1 MMERMSRFLT
11 ALIQPISILSMSLAW
26 LFCLGWLLNLGA
38 ALTGNAQIFLLGGLT
53 AGALFGIE
61 AVSVLLLEFDQ
72 WRSYYGA
79 GALARELLLLLLAAL
94 GAWGMTRFWPGL
106 PTPLDVGR
114 VAWLW
119 GVLLLLL
126 LAPYLAAQC
135 TYLVLG
141 EPLNFQRTMQP
152 YYQRRWSTV
161 VKTFVPLVKRYP
173 RAQRPQLILAAA
185 YFNLRQFDHARQMY
199 RTMLARD
206 PHAPGAWQ
214 GLAELDFT
222 TGAWEAAAE
231 HYQRALE
238 FAAFRRRGFILV
250 GLGIALY
257 KQGKPD
263 EAAVHLKKALTYPL
277 STTWRPIAAYAL
289 MRAARESG
297 DIRTAE
303 RAMQSLALRRRAHK
317 QFMDYWQ
324 TILNTS
330 SSPLNTDYR
339 AAVSLVDQLSW

>member
-1 MMERMSRFLT
+1 MRRVT
-11 ALIQPISILSMSLAW
+11 DPISILSMSLAW

-38 ALTGNAQIFLLGGLT
+38 ALTGREQIFLLGGLV
-53 AGALFGIE
+53 AGVLFGVE
-61 AVSVLLLEFDQ
+61 AVSALLLEFDH
-72 WRSYYGA
+72 WRSYYGT
-79 GALARELLLLLLAAL
+79 GAFLRELLLLLLAGL
-94 GAWGMTRFWPGL
+94 GAWGITRVWPGL
-106 PTPLDVGR
+106 PTPLDVGH

-141 EPLNFQRTMQP
+141 EPLNFQRAMQP
-152 YYQRRWSTV
+152 YYQRRWSEV
-161 VKTFVPLVKRYP
+161 IKTFVPLIKSHP

-185 YFNLRQFDHARQMY
+185 YFNLRQFDRARQLY
-199 RTMLARD
+199 KKMLEHD
-206 PHAPGAWQ
+206 PQAPGAWQ

-222 TGAWEAAAE
+222 SGAWDSAAE
-231 HYQRALE
+231 HYQHALE
-238 FAAFRRRGFILV
+238 YAAFRRRGFILV

-257 KQGKPD
+257 KQNKPA
-263 EAAVHLKKALTYPL
+263 EAATHLKKALTYPL

-289 MRAARESG
+289 MRAARESN
-297 DIRTAE
+297 DTHTAE
-303 RAMQSLALRRRAHK
+303 RAMQSLALGRRAHK

-324 TILNTS
+324 AILNTS

>member
-1 MMERMSRFLT
+1 MSRFFT
-11 ALIQPISILSMSLAW
+11 ALFQPISIVSMSLAW

-38 ALTGNAQIFLLGGLT
+38 ALNGHEQVFLPGGGT
-53 AGALFGIE
+53 AAVLFGAE
-61 AVSVLLLEFDQ
+61 AGSVLLLEFDH

-79 GALARELLLLLLAAL
+79 GALLRELLLVLLAVL
-94 GAWGMTRFWPGL
+94 GAWGIANIWPGL
-106 PTPLDVGR
+106 PTPLDVGH
-114 VAWLW
+114 VASLW

-141 EPLNFQRTMQP
+141 EPLNFQRAMQP
-152 YYQRRWSTV
+152 YYQRRWPEV
-161 VKTFVPLVKRYP
+161 IKTFTPISKRYP

-185 YFNLRQFDHARQMY
+185 YFNLRQFDRARQMY
-199 RTMLARD
+199 RAMLEQD
-206 PHAPGAWQ
+206 PRAPGAWQ

-222 TGAWEAAAE
+222 SGAWESAAE

-238 FAAFRRRGFILV
+238 FAAFRRRGFVLV

-257 KQGKPD
+257 KQGKPA
-263 EAAVHLKKALTYPL
+263 EAATYLKKALTYPL

-289 MRAARESG
+289 MRAARESN
-297 DIRTAE
+297 DIHTAE

-324 TILNTS
+324 AILNSS

-339 AAVSLVDQLSW
+339 AAVSLVDHLSWS

>member
-1 MMERMSRFLT
+1 MSRFLT
-11 ALIQPISILSMSLAW
+11 ALMQPISILSMSLAW

-38 ALTGNAQIFLLGGLT
+38 ALTGHEQIFLPGGLA
-53 AGALFGIE
+53 AGALLGVE
-61 AVSVLLLEFDQ
+61 AASVLLVEFDQ

-79 GALARELLLLLLAAL
+79 GAFFRELLLLVLIGLAAW
-94 GAWGMTRFWPGL
+94 GATTFWPGL
-106 PTPLDVGR
+106 PTPLDAGH

-119 GVLLLLL
+119 GVLLLVL
-126 LAPYLAAQC
+126 LAPYLVAQG

-141 EPLNFQRTMQP
+141 EPLNFQRAMQP
-152 YYQRRWSTV
+152 YYQRRWPEV
-161 VKTFVPLVKRYP
+161 IKTFAPIIKRHP
-173 RAQRPQLILAAA
+173 RAPRPQLILAAA
-185 YFNLRQFDHARQMY
+185 YFNLRQFDRARQIY
-199 RTMLARD
+199 RTMLEHD
-206 PHAPGAWQ
+206 PRAPGAWQ

-222 TGAWEAAAE
+222 SGAWESAAE

-257 KQGKPD
+257 KQGKAA
-263 EAAVHLKKALTYPL
+263 EAATFLKKALAYPL

-289 MRAARESG
+289 MRAARESN
-297 DIRTAE
+297 DTHTAE

-324 TILNTS
+324 AILNSS

-339 AAVSLVDQLSW
+339 AAVSLVDQLSWS